1 MDVLPRDCVP
11 LHALLVELL
20 LLGLG
25 LEETGLEGVVVEV
38 QAIQGVESA
47 VQHVHGSY

>member
-1 MDVLPRDCVP
+1 MDVLPGDGIP

-38 QAIQGVESA
+38 EAVQCVESA
-47 VQHVHGSY
+47 VQHVHGSS

>member
-11 LHALLVELL
+11 LHALLVEFL

-25 LEETGLEGVVVEV
+25 LEEARLEGVVVQVE
-38 QAIQGVESA
+38 AI
-47 VQHVHGSY
+47 